1 MEFLKLLIKDLK
13 DTFTGNSP
21 KVPEKTY
28 AEMVREI
35 HVQRFCEGL
44 LLSIEYDK
52 SGDMQRD
59 VRIEDASLRERT
71 INFLNEKG
79 FIVKVFH
86 ASKTIQVKW

>member
-1 MEFLKLLIKDLK
+1 
-13 DTFTGNSP
+13 
-21 KVPEKTY
+21 
-28 AEMVREI
+28 
-35 HVQRFCEGL
+35 L